1 MSTPDRGMSLW
12 AIDQTIAQLVALR
25 EDPDLTPE
33 ERTVVEQQLAM
44 YAQEQLP
51 AKVDGVRGYL
61 KMCRTN
67 ETAAKAEKGVA
78 SDTEKMWGSRAD
90 RLEGICKDVMESRG
104 VKRLDGKV
112 GYISLRGNG
121 GLQPMEPIN
130 EALLPDEYRMYRM
143 ALAAPAWRALQA
155 ILVGSQATLA
165 PAILRAMLASVKAEV
180 NVAAVRSALEAGTE
194 VPGARL
200 ADRGSHLEVK

>member
-1 MSTPDRGMSLW
+1 MSTPERGMSLYQ
-12 AIDQTIAQLVALR
+12 IDDTIAQLSALR
-25 EDPDLTPE
+25 EDPDLTPD
-33 ERTVVEQQLAM
+33 ERAVVEQQLAV
-44 YAQEQLP
+44 YSQEQLP
-51 AKVDGVRGYL
+51 RKVDGYRGYIKL
-61 KMCRTN
+61 CRTN
-67 ETAAKAEKGVA
+67 EAVAKAEKGVA
-78 SDTEKMWGSRAD
+78 ADTENMWRSRAD
-90 RLEGICKDVMESRG
+90 HLEGICKDVMENRG
-104 VKRLDGKV
+104 VKRLDGRV